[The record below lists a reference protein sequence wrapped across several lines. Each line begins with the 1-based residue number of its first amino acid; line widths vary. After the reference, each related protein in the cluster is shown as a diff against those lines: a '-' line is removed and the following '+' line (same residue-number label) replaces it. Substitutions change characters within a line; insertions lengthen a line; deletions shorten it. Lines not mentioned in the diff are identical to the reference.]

1 MQQCYRTVTAWTNA
15 GCPAHP
21 ILQKATLIP
30 AALNAGDSV
39 GWIEI
44 SNETADRYGDIIKVA
59 GWELTNYRANPVVL
73 FGHDYHNPPIGRA
86 KELRSDATRLLM
98 VPEFPDRETYAFG
111 ACCGELMRKGFLNA
125 ASVGFSP
132 LTWAY
137 DEERMGY
144 DFQTQELLEVSLC
157 SVPANPLCLVEARSA
172 GVDLAPMAAWADRT
186 LQEDTFET
194 LCYTKPQL
202 ERLTKALGPQRTI
215 SIPRLGAGWPQ
226 SLTRASTT
234 PMVQGRAL
242 TAPELQDLLTP
253 LQQLTRVS
261 ALALHYGSAAAEEEA
276 ALHEA
281 HAALTQQHGALRGG
295 LRAMTTAQRELT
307 QLLVEMR
314 ELCQE
319 GLEGL
324 LAGVDALEGHL
335 AALCGGLATVAEA
348 CHGSHIQALAL
359 ADGLDTLM
367 QTQQHWHQHST
378 AVHDEAQTLT
388 QRQQTM
394 IRQAQAT
401 EALPVDLPTV
411 MTEPLSEEPPFL
423 VLEDG
428 EEDDT
433 LDMDEARAM
442 ALIATVLGEAQIG
455 AQVQAGIRAAL
466 GRVD

>member
-1 MQQCYRTVTAWTNA
+1 MQQCYRTITAWTRA
-15 GCPAHP
+15 GCPSGP
-21 ILQKATLIP
+21 LLQKATLIP

-44 SNETADRYGDIIKVA
+44 SNESEDRYGDIVKA
-59 GWELTNYRANPVVL
+59 NGWELTNYRANPVVL
-73 FGHDYHNPPIGRA
+73 FGHDYHNPPIGRT
-86 KELRSDATRLLM
+86 KEIRLEATRVLAL
-98 VPEFPDRETYAFG
+98 PEFPSRDVYPFG
-111 ACCGELMRKGFLNA
+111 ACCGELLSKGFLNA
-125 ASVGFSP
+125 ASVGFQPIEWSF
-132 LTWAY
+132 
-137 DEERMGY
+137 DEERLGY
-144 DFQTQELLEVSLC
+144 NFIRQELLEYSIC
-157 SVPANPLCLVEARSA
+157 SIPANPLCLIEARTA

-186 LQEDTFET
+186 LQEDTFDT

-226 SLTRASTT
+226 TLTLAPTT

-261 ALALHYGSAAAEEEA
+261 ALALHYGSEAAEEEA
-276 ALHEA
+276 ALHQA
-281 HAALTQQHGALRGG
+281 HEALTQQYVALRGG

-324 LAGVDALEGHL
+324 LAGVDALDGHL
-335 AALCGGLATVAEA
+335 AALVGGLATVAEA

-359 ADGLDTLM
+359 ADGLDTLT

-378 AVHDEAQTLT
+378 AVHDEAQALT

-394 IRQAQAT
+394 LRQAQAAD
-401 EALPVDLPTV
+401 ALPDDPSPVPAPVD
-411 MTEPLSEEPPFL
+411 EPPFL

-433 LDMDEARAM
+433 LDMDETRAM
-442 ALIATVLGEAQIG
+442 ALIAAVLGEAQIG